1 MVFSQF
7 PYVQVHV
14 HVCKGSESQKLL
26 LTSAVNLFT
35 SSSAA
40 FSSDAEAGDRFVRLT
55 FDPGDALFACS
66 LDVAA
71 TCMR

>member
-1 MVFSQF
+1 M
-7 PYVQVHV
+7 YE
-14 HVCKGSESQKLL
+14 GSGGQRLS

-71 TCMR
+71 TCV